1 MATVDDRLAAV
12 EHTQRILAEVDS
24 RQQRFIEQNALRVDQ
39 HEERM
44 AEIRED
50 GRKTRRLIIL
60 IAKKAQWLN
69 DDDDI
74 DPDE

>member
-1 MATVDDRLAAV
+1 MATVEDRLTAV
-12 EHTQRILAEVDS
+12 EDTQRILAEVDS

-39 HEERM
+39 HEQRM

-60 IAKKAQWLN
+60 IAKKAQWLSG
-69 DDDDI
+69 DDI
-74 DPDE
+74 DADE

>member
-1 MATVDDRLAAV
+1 MATVEDRLTAV
-12 EHTQRILAEVDS
+12 EDTQRILAEVDS

-39 HEERM
+39 HEQRM

-60 IAKKAQWLN
+60 IAKKAQWLS
-69 DDDDI
+69 DDDI
-74 DPDE
+74 DADE